1 MKIPVLF
8 VKAIRDGIL
17 AALVSLLMLQTSP
30 FPEAKENGVH
40 QEVQYRKNREA
51 WMRSPES
58 PLALAGLFWLK
69 SGINRFGTDPQNEIV
84 LPGGTARA
92 GHLRVDGQR
101 VRIIIEN
108 PAVAVYLDHQR
119 VTERELK
126 TDADGKTPDLLEIGD
141 LQMKLIQRGEQLG
154 LRLINLKNPP
164 LLRFSHLNFYEI
176 DLTYRLEGKFIPYRP
191 EKKIKVASITGQVEA
206 MRCPGVVR
214 FMLSGKTHSL
224 EPVFETA
231 QANELFFMFKDST
244 NGSET
249 YEGGRYLYAE
259 LPRGDRVM
267 LNFNQAH
274 NPYCAYNSFSTCQI
288 PPMQNWL
295 RVPIRAGEKK
305 YPQSH

>member
-1 MKIPVLF
+1 MKIPALP
-8 VKAIRDGIL
+8 VKTTRYRI

-30 FPEAKENGVH
+30 FPGAKENDIQ
-40 QEVQYRKNREA
+40 QEVQYRKNREV

-69 SGINRFGTDPQNEIV
+69 PGVNRFGAHPQNEIV
-84 LPGGTARA
+84 LPGGPATV
-92 GHLRVDGQR
+92 GHLRVDGR
-101 VRIIIEN
+101 HVRIIIEN
-108 PAVAVYLDHQR
+108 PTIAAYVDRQR

-126 TDADGKTPDLLEIGD
+126 TDADGKTPDLLEVGD

-164 LLRFSHLNFYEI
+164 LLGFSGLSFYEI
-176 DLTYRLEGKFIPYRP
+176 DLTYRLEGQFIPYRP
-191 EKKIKVASITGQVEA
+191 AKKIKVASVTGQVEE
-206 MRCPGVVR
+206 MLCPGVVR
-214 FMLSGKTHSL
+214 FLLNGKAYSL
-224 EPVFETA
+224 EPVFETP
-231 QANELFFMFKDST
+231 QANELFLMFKDST

-259 LPRGDRVM
+259 LPRGDRVR

-305 YPQSH
+305 YSQSH

>member
-8 VKAIRDGIL
+8 VKAIRYGIL
-17 AALVSLLMLQTSP
+17 AVLVSLLMLQTSP
-30 FPEAKENGVH
+30 FPEAKENGIQ

-108 PAVAVYLDHQR
+108 PAVAVYLDRQR
-119 VTERELK
+119 VAERELK

-154 LRLINLKNPP
+154 LRLIN
-164 LLRFSHLNFYEI
+164 
-176 DLTYRLEGKFIPYRP
+176 
-191 EKKIKVASITGQVEA
+191 
-206 MRCPGVVR
+206 
-214 FMLSGKTHSL
+214 
-224 EPVFETA
+224 
-231 QANELFFMFKDST
+231 
-244 NGSET
+244 
-249 YEGGRYLYAE
+249 
-259 LPRGDRVM
+259 
-267 LNFNQAH
+267 
-274 NPYCAYNSFSTCQI
+274 
-288 PPMQNWL
+288 
-295 RVPIRAGEKK
+295 
-305 YPQSH
+305 